1 MNQEVPAGERR
12 YRLRI
17 FDGTYEVLRDG
28 NFVIDIDLTAKT
40 APAMLDRQ
48 LVALVRRARTA
59 ENEPMDSP
67 IMQVC
72 DYETGR
78 PILDVVA

>member
-1 MNQEVPAGERR
+1 MALKR

-17 FDGTYEVLRDG
+17 FDGRYEVLRNG
-28 NFVIDIDLTAKT
+28 NFVIDVDLDSSTRGAI
-40 APAMLDRQ
+40 LDRQ
-48 LVALVRRARTA
+48 LVALTERAKVA
-59 ENEPMDSP
+59 ENEPMDHP

-72 DYETGR
+72 DLTTGD